1 MGTKEPAYRLLLL
14 TAAATDHTL
23 VTDLEVD
30 PCA

>member
-14 TAAATDHTL
+14 TEAAAEHTL
-23 VTDLEVD
+23 VTDLEVE